1 MSDVSIQEV
10 REMLLTIFM
19 LFRVKKSEV
28 PQQTELMTWRG
39 DTGRSLSRAEDGQQ
53 QPAAERVPHP
63 RVRGGLQQVRR
74 DAVRPRVHQAA
85 RQPPQAPRHQPH
97 QGGAAGSKQWQL
109 FRLIG
114 DPLNTY
120 RYKTFHCQSNLLKY
134 LAIFDIYREFS
145 WFIYNLFYCLSTL
158 SAPLDEWFC
167 EQNPPFLYMSVRAL
181 LK

>member
-19 LFRVKKSEV
+19 LFRVKKSEA
-28 PQQTELMTWRG
+28 QQTELMTWRG

-120 RYKTFHCQSNLLKY
+120 RYKSFHCQSNLLKY
-134 LAIFDIYREFS
+134 LAISTENSHDLSIIYPVYL
-145 WFIYNLFYCLSTL
+145 WFYCLSTL

-167 EQNPPFLYMSVRAL
+167 EQNPPFL
-181 LK
+181 